1 MPITS
6 TNQRRRPSFYSGFPP
21 ITKGIPLFSRY
32 FLSLITLPSPGLAFQ
47 ELPRSPCGCYVHDS
61 AWLRRY
67 TIFVQIAVV
76 GVVFQQPK
84 STASRR
90 GDYCL

>member
-1 MPITS
+1 
-6 TNQRRRPSFYSGFPP
+6 
-21 ITKGIPLFSRY
+21 
-32 FLSLITLPSPGLAFQ
+32 
-47 ELPRSPCGCYVHDS
+47 VHDS